1 MEKFFK
7 ALAKGEKGAVNIAA
21 TLMIGISMIF
31 LAVGFIM
38 FPLITD
44 ATDGLLAYSYTGV
57 SSNFTDADF
66 TGFTSV
72 VGITPLLVLLGFI
85 SASIFAMWMGVR
97 ISKGAASGSRLDM
110 GTIVM
115 LGLSMVFIAIGL
127 IIMPVTL
134 DSIAGVLDGISASYT
149 GLESVL
155 LVTPLLILIGFLG
168 AAVLSGFFGIKRLG
182 GGGGG
187 VD

>member
-1 MEKFFK
+1 VKNFFK
-7 ALAKGEKGAVNIAA
+7 KLAKGERGAVNIAS
-21 TLMIGISMIF
+21 TLLIGISMIF

-38 FPLITD
+38 FPLITA
-44 ATDGLLAYSYTGV
+44 ATDDLLDYSYTG
-57 SSNFTDADF
+57 STSNFTDASF

-72 VGITPLLVLLGFI
+72 VGITPLLVLLGFL

-97 ISKGAASGSRLDM
+97 VSKGAAGGTKLDM

-134 DSIAGVLDGISASYT
+134 DSISGVLDGVSASYT
-149 GLESVL
+149 GLESIL
-155 LVTPLLILIGFLG
+155 LVTPLLVLIGFLG

-182 GGGGG
+182 SGGPA
-187 VD
+187 D